1 MEEKN
6 NCEDS
11 FTTKA
16 VSGVSEYLEYIESLK
31 PQGIVLFR
39 GQKDDYELLPKLG
52 RNRVKIGSNESSMFP
67 DLDGLS
73 RYIEWKN
80 EQT

>member
-39 GQKDDYELLPKLG
+39 GKK
-52 RNRVKIGSNESSMFP
+52 R
-67 DLDGLS
+67 
-73 RYIEWKN
+73 
-80 EQT
+80 